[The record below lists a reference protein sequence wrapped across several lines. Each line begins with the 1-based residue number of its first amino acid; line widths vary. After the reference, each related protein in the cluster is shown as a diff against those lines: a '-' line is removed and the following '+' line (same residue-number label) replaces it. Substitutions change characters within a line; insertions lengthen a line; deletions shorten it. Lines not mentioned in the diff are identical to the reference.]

1 MIEFEKPKFECLE
14 KNDEGTY
21 GKYVVEPLERG
32 YGITLGNS
40 LRRIMLSSLPGTAVK
55 WIKIDN
61 VLHEYS
67 TITGVK
73 EDVVDIIL
81 NLKEL
86 SAKIISSEDEKILRI
101 EMNEPGE
108 ITAGDII
115 SDIDV
120 EILNTDLHIATL
132 EENGDFSMEIGLVRG
147 RGYVSAEDNKEP
159 GLPIG
164 VIPVDSL
171 FTPVDKVNYDVTNTR
186 VGQKDDYDKLTLEVW
201 TDGSIL
207 PDAAIS
213 LSAEVLTNHLDL
225 FVNLT
230 EEINNVEI
238 VEEEEEEVEDEVFDM
253 TIEELDFS
261 VRSYNCLKRAGINN
275 VGDLL
280 DKSEE
285 GLMNIRNLG
294 KKSLKEI
301 KQKLIEYE
309 LNLKIKQ
316 D

>member
-14 KNDEGTY
+14 KDDEGRY
-21 GKYVVEPLERG
+21 GKFVVEPLERG

-40 LRRIMLSSLPGTAVK
+40 LRRLMLSSLPGTAVK

-61 VLHEYS
+61 VLHEFS
-67 TITGVK
+67 TVSGVK
-73 EDVVDIIL
+73 EDIVDIIL
-81 NLKEL
+81 NLKNL
-86 SAKIISSEDEKILRI
+86 SAKINSSDEEKILRI
-101 EMNEPGE
+101 EMSEAGE

-132 EENGDFSMEIGLVRG
+132 EENSTFNMEIGLVRG

-171 FTPVDKVNYDVTNTR
+171 FTPVDKVNYSISNAR
-186 VGQKDDYDKLTLEVW
+186 VGQRADYDKLLLEVW
-201 TDGSIL
+201 TDGSLL
-207 PDAAIS
+207 PEEAIS
-213 LSAEVLTNHLDL
+213 LAAEILSGHLDL
-225 FVNLT
+225 FINLT
-230 EEINNVEI
+230 DEISNVEI
-238 VEEEEEEVEDEVFDM
+238 IEEEVVEEEDEVYDM

-261 VRSYNCLKRAGINN
+261 VRSYNCLKRAGVNT

-280 DKSEE
+280 SKSED

-301 KQKLIEYE
+301 KQKLIEFR

>member
-1 MIEFEKPKFECLE
+1 LIEFEKPTFECVE
-14 KNDEGTY
+14 KNEEETY

-40 LRRIMLSSLPGTAVK
+40 LRRILLSSLPGTAVK

-61 VLHEYS
+61 VMHEYS
-67 TITGVK
+67 TVPGVK

-86 SAKIISSEDEKILRI
+86 AAKINSNEEEKILRI
-101 EMNEPGE
+101 EAVEAGE

-115 SDIDV
+115 TDMDV
-120 EILNTDLHIATL
+120 EVLNPELHIATL
-132 EENGDFSMEIGLVRG
+132 EENASLNMEIGLARG

-164 VIPVDSL
+164 VIPIDSIY
-171 FTPVDKVNYDVTNTR
+171 TPVEKVNYDVTDTR
-186 VGQKDDYDKLTLEVW
+186 VGQKDDYDKLTMEVW
-201 TDGSIL
+201 TDGTID
-207 PDAAIS
+207 PEEAIS
-213 LSAEVLTNHLDL
+213 LGAEVLSEHLDL
-225 FVNLT
+225 FINLT

-238 VEEEEEEVEDEVFDM
+238 LEEEEEEEEEEVFDM
-253 TIEELDFS
+253 TIEELDLS
-261 VRSYNCLKRAGINN
+261 VRSYNCLKRAGINK
-275 VGDLL
+275 VGELI
-280 DKSEE
+280 SRTEE
-285 GLMNIRNLG
+285 DLMNIRNLG

-301 KQKLIEYE
+301 KTKLIDYD
-309 LNLKIKQ
+309 LNLKIRE

>member
-1 MIEFEKPKFECLE
+1 
-14 KNDEGTY
+14 
-21 GKYVVEPLERG
+21 
-32 YGITLGNS
+32 
-40 LRRIMLSSLPGTAVK
+40 
-55 WIKIDN
+55 
-61 VLHEYS
+61 
-67 TITGVK
+67 
-73 EDVVDIIL
+73 
-81 NLKEL
+81 
-86 SAKIISSEDEKILRI
+86 
-101 EMNEPGE
+101 
-108 ITAGDII
+108 
-115 SDIDV
+115 
-120 EILNTDLHIATL
+120 
-132 EENGDFSMEIGLVRG
+132 MEIGLVRG